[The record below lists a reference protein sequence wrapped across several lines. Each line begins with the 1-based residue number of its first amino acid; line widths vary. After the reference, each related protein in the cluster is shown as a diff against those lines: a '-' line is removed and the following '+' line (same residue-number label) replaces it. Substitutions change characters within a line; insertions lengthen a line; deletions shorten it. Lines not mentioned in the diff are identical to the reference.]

1 MDLTLYQFRH
11 RKKKKKDFRGGGGG
25 VTFKDDDCE
34 GLHSLTMTILYSRE
48 GK

>member
-1 MDLTLYQFRH
+1 MDLTLYQFIH
-11 RKKKKKDFRGGGGG
+11 RKKKDFRGG

>member
-11 RKKKKKDFRGGGGG
+11 RKKKKRFSGRGG

-34 GLHSLTMTILYSRE
+34 GLHSFTLVFPYLSSW
-48 GK
+48 

>member
-11 RKKKKKDFRGGGGG
+11 RKKKKDFRGGGG

>member
-1 MDLTLYQFRH
+1 MDLTLYQFIH
-11 RKKKKKDFRGGGGG
+11 RKKKDFGGGG